1 MSNYVTKSGLKN
13 GADID
18 TLKLN
23 KKVDLATLKLEI
35 DKSDSCKLETTP
47 VDLKNLSDIVDREVI
62 KREVHDKLDKKV
74 NAIQTHDNSD
84 LFKKSPDYNTKNGEF

>member
-47 VDLKNLSDIVDREVI
+47 VDLKNLSDIVDREVV
-62 KREVHDKLDKKV
+62 KKEVHDKLDKK
-74 NAIQTHDNSD
+74 S
-84 LFKKSPDYNTKNGEF
+84 